1 MLSQPSATHI
11 VCFESL
17 YGSDMIYKK
26 SPWNEVIWGQK
37 VTKSGSYLKIA
48 VVSICNII
56 LWPHHIKYTKTWLN
70 TISEY
75 AAKIF

>member
-1 MLSQPSATHI
+1 MLSQPSGTHI

-26 SPWNEVIWGQK
+26 ALEMRSK

-48 VVSICNII
+48 VCQHF
-56 LWPHHIKYTKTWLN
+56 LLKYTKT
-70 TISEY
+70 
-75 AAKIF
+75 